1 MNNSTKTSKITL
13 YGIFAALAM
22 ILSYV
27 ELQIPAFFAVPG
39 MKLGLTNIVVVVAL
53 YVLGE
58 KSAFFINLIRIL
70 VVSLLFGT
78 VMSLWFSLAGGILS
92 TLIMILL
99 KRCNKFSP
107 VGVSA
112 AGGIT
117 HNIGQIIVA
126 MLMLNT
132 GFIIWYLPILWI
144 TGVVSG
150 VLIGIIGGIVYKR
163 LSHNRNEFL

>member
-1 MNNSTKTSKITL
+1 MDRRTKTSKITL

-78 VMSLWFSLAGGILS
+78 VMSLWFSLAGGVLS

-99 KRCNKFSP
+99 KRCDKFSP

-117 HNIGQIIVA
+117 HNIGQIMIAMILLQTKFIV
-126 MLMLNT
+126 
-132 GFIIWYLPILWI
+132 WYLPALWLSGI
-144 TGVVSG
+144 VSG
-150 VLIGIIGGIVYKR
+150 VVIGIIGGIVCDHLKKAT
-163 LSHNRNEFL
+163 H

>member
-1 MNNSTKTSKITL
+1 MDIRTKTSKITL

-78 VMSLWFSLAGGILS
+78 VMSLWFSLAGGVLS

-99 KRCNKFSP
+99 KRCDKFSP

-117 HNIGQIIVA
+117 HNIGQIMIAMILLQTKFIV
-126 MLMLNT
+126 
-132 GFIIWYLPILWI
+132 WYLPALWLS
-144 TGVVSG
+144 GVVSG
-150 VLIGIIGGIVYKR
+150 VVIGIIGGIVCDHLKKAT
-163 LSHNRNEFL
+163 H

>member
-1 MNNSTKTSKITL
+1 MDIRTKTSKITL

-78 VMSLWFSLAGGILS
+78 VMSLWSSLAGGILS

-99 KRCNKFSP
+99 KRSNKFSP

-117 HNIGQIIVA
+117 HNIGQIIIA
-126 MLMLNT
+126 MILLQT
-132 GFIIWYLPILWI
+132 KFIVWYLPALWLS
-144 TGVVSG
+144 GVVSG
-150 VLIGIIGGIVYKR
+150 VIIGIIGGIVCKH
-163 LSHNRNEFL
+163 LGNRFIA

>member
-1 MNNSTKTSKITL
+1 MDRRTKTSKITL

-58 KSAFFINLIRIL
+58 KSALFINLIRIL

-78 VMSLWFSLAGGILS
+78 VMSLWFSLAGGVLS

-99 KRCNKFSP
+99 KRCDKFSP

-117 HNIGQIIVA
+117 HNIGQIMIAMILLQTKFIV
-126 MLMLNT
+126 
-132 GFIIWYLPILWI
+132 WYLPALWI
-144 TGVVSG
+144 SG
-150 VLIGIIGGIVYKR
+150 VISGVIIGIIGGIVCR
-163 LSHNRNEFL
+163 HIGSQSLH

>member
-99 KRCNKFSP
+99 KKTGKYSP

-117 HNIGQIIVA
+117 HNIGQIIIA
-126 MLMLNT
+126 MILLQT
-132 GFIIWYLPILWI
+132 KFIIWYLPALWI
-144 TGVVSG
+144 SG
-150 VLIGIIGGIVYKR
+150 VISGVIIGIIGGIVCR
-163 LSHNRNEFL
+163 HLGSQSLH

>member
-1 MNNSTKTSKITL
+1 MDRRTKTSKITL

-99 KRCNKFSP
+99 KKTGKFSP

-117 HNIGQIIVA
+117 HNIGQIIIA
-126 MLMLNT
+126 MILLQT
-132 GFIIWYLPILWI
+132 KFIVWYLPALWLS
-144 TGVVSG
+144 GVVSG
-150 VLIGIIGGIVYKR
+150 VIIGIIGGIVCKH
-163 LSHNRNEFL
+163 LGNRFTA

>member
-1 MNNSTKTSKITL
+1 MNNRINTSRITL

-78 VMSLWFSLAGGILS
+78 VMSLLFSLAGGIFS
-92 TLIMILL
+92 TLVMVLL
-99 KRCNKFSP
+99 KRSGKFSP

-126 MLMLNT
+126 MILLNT
-132 GFIIWYLPILWI
+132 RSIIWYLPVLWI

-150 VLIGIIGGIVYKR
+150 VIIGIIGGIVCAHLDNTIKY
-163 LSHNRNEFL
+163 

>member
-1 MNNSTKTSKITL
+1 MDRRTKTSKITL

-78 VMSLWFSLAGGILS
+78 VMSLWFSLAGGVLS

-99 KRCNKFSP
+99 KRCDKFSP

-117 HNIGQIIVA
+117 HNIGQIMIAMILLQTKFIV
-126 MLMLNT
+126 
-132 GFIIWYLPILWI
+132 WYLPALWLS
-144 TGVVSG
+144 GVVSG
-150 VLIGIIGGIVYKR
+150 VVIGIIGGIVCDHLKKAT
-163 LSHNRNEFL
+163 H